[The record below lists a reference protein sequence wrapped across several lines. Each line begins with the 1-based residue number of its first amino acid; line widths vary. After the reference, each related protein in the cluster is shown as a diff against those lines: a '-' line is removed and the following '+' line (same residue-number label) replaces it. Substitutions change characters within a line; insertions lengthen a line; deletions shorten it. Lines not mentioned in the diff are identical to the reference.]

1 MDIEEK
7 QAEHI
12 DYFVKK
18 ASNLKGSAL
27 ADVVVEATSH
37 PHLFGF
43 SEILAVHNVLEVCH
57 ACICRARAPFKFPF
71 WFLAK
76 WILLVLLAFR
86 SFLKLVVG

>member
-1 MDIEEK
+1 MEIEEK

-37 PHLFGF
+37 PHLFAF
-43 SEILAVHNVLEVCH
+43 SEILAVPNVLEVSH
-57 ACICRARAPFKFPF
+57 AYICRATVPSKF
-71 WFLAK
+71 
-76 WILLVLLAFR
+76 
-86 SFLKLVVG
+86 LVVVLVRMEGGL